1 MQVLQCVLQA
11 AWADEPHQHLSHSQ
25 LVTLLF
31 SSTQLVTNFTA
42 QPHST
47 ATALSANPNRPAPL
61 GHTTNAVCG
70 CAALDAAATAIVTQ
84 EAVAAVADALILST
98 MPDQEQQQQGEQQ
111 RQQKLDVSSL
121 IRVLW
126 ALCVYSSSLDIARY
140 GWLLVAI
147 AGGQWQRLSEEQLC
161 VIKQGQVRR
170 MVHLTRRTEVRCVI
184 GPLGTILS
192 IWGRKCYT

>member
-11 AWADEPHQHLSHSQ
+11 AWAGEPHQHLSLSQ

-31 SSTQLVTNFTA
+31 SSAQLATNFTD
-42 QPHST
+42 QRCNT
-47 ATALSANPNRPAPL
+47 ATTPLENANSQAALGDAA
-61 GHTTNAVCG
+61 NAVCN
-70 CAALDAAATAIVTQ
+70 CADMSTAASTIVTQ
-84 EAVAAVADALILST
+84 EAVAAVADELILST
-98 MPDQEQQQQGEQQ
+98 MPDQEQQQQQATQ

-147 AGGQWQRLSEEQLC
+147 AGGQWQRLSEDQLC
-161 VIKQGQVRR
+161 VIKQGQVRL
-170 MVHLTRRTEVRCVI
+170 MAHLN
-184 GPLGTILS
+184 
-192 IWGRKCYT
+192 